1 MVDGES
7 RSDLS
12 RRELLK
18 MAVPARGLL
27 RFPRLVLDRELCSAC
42 ALCARDCP
50 NEAITASGD
59 DGIRVTFRSDLC
71 DWCGVC
77 VESCPEKC
85 LRLEQDDKPREEV
98 ALLFQDEF
106 ARCQGCG
113 SIIGSKAL
121 IRRVTSKL
129 QPADAALAARIQ
141 LCPVCKAGPG
151 MTQSSLSPDEDGGN
165 RG

>member
-1 MVDGES
+1 MVDGGT
-7 RSDLS
+7 RKDLS

-27 RFPRLVLDRELCSAC
+27 RSPRLMLDRERCSAC

-59 DGIRVTFRSDLC
+59 DGIRVIFRSDLC

-85 LRLEQDDKPREEV
+85 LRLEQDDKPGEAA

-106 ARCQGCG
+106 ARCRKCG
-113 SIIGSKAL
+113 SIIGSKAM

-129 QPADAALAARIQ
+129 HAGDDALAARIQ
-141 LCPVCKAGPG
+141 LCPACKAGPA
-151 MTQSSLSPDEDGGN
+151 
-165 RG
+165 